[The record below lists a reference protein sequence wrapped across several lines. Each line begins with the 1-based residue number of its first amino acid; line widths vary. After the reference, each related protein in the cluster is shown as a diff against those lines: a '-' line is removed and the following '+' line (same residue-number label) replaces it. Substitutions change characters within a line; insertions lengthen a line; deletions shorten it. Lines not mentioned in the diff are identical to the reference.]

1 MAKKPAGPPD
11 SSAPVTVPSDFPAV
25 VPRDLHPTSDIRFV
39 IHELGKLTS
48 QVERLVTDVEGHGKK
63 IGEVKDAITFVKGAI
78 WVVGGVIALLGV
90 VFGLIMS
97 GKVSIAFH

>member
-1 MAKKPAGPPD
+1 MAKKPVGPPD

-25 VPRDLHPTSDIRFV
+25 APRDLHPTSDIRFV

-48 QVERLVTDVEGHGKK
+48 QVERLITDVEGHGKK

-78 WVVGGVIALLGV
+78 WVVGGVIAV
-90 VFGLIMS
+90 VSAIVGLMMS
-97 GKVSIAFH
+97 GKLSIGFH